1 MISTSIYQDIAT
13 RAGGDIYAGVVGPVR
28 TGKSTFIKRFMDVL
42 VFPNMANP
50 YEKTRVMDEL
60 PQSGEGKTITTT
72 EPKFIPPEAVRVNTK
87 GGAGFNVRLVDCV
100 AILYQVRWATW
111 RTERREWS
119 PLHGLRN
126 RCRSARRQK

>member
-60 PQSGEGKTITTT
+60 PQSGNSYLPKPSGSTLKE
-72 EPKFIPPEAVRVNTK
+72 EPD
-87 GGAGFNVRLVDCV
+87 LM
-100 AILYQVRWATW
+100 
-111 RTERREWS
+111 
-119 PLHGLRN
+119 
-126 RCRSARRQK
+126 